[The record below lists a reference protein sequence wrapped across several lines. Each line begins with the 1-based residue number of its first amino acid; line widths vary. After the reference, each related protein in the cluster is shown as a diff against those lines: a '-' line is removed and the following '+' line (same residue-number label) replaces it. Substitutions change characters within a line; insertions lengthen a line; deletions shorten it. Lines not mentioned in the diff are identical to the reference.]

1 MVYEKKNVDF
11 EQYKIN
17 QGRKIN
23 AKRQRFVDSI
33 PERRKKFLRIFEQER
48 MRKHLYG
55 KVICLGARTGC
66 EVWALQQLKR
76 DAIGI
81 DLHPARPEDGLVL
94 TQDWHDIQFPSGSF
108 DSVFTNAIDH
118 CYDLGIMLGEVRRV
132 LKIGGT
138 FVVMISK
145 KQFLASKE
153 DKEEYMIKSANFL
166 FWENG
171 DDLAE
176 NFRPGFSL
184 LEKWN
189 IGTKWEALA
198 FRNED

>member
-1 MVYEKKNVDF
+1 MVYEKKNMDF
-11 EQYKIN
+11 DQYKIN

-23 AKRQRFVDSI
+23 AKRQKFVDSI
-33 PERRKKFLRIFEQER
+33 PSRRKKFLKIFEQEK
-48 MRKHLYG
+48 MRRYLQG

-66 EVWALQQLKR
+66 EVWALRQLKR
-76 DAIGI
+76 DVIGI
-81 DLHPARPEDGLVL
+81 DLHPARPGDGLVL
-94 TQDWHDIQFPSGSF
+94 TQDWHDIQFPDNAF
-108 DSVFTNAIDH
+108 DSAFTNAIDH
-118 CYDLGIMLGEVRRV
+118 CYDLAIMLSEVRRV
-132 LKIGGT
+132 LKTGGT

-153 DKEEYMIKSANFL
+153 DKEEYISKSLNFL

-184 LEKWN
+184 LEKWDEDN
-189 IGTKWEALA
+189 KWEALA
-198 FRNED
+198 FRNEG